1 MKRLVFLVLFVWMGF
16 CPAVWAQS
24 VSGHVFDEK
33 GEPLRGVSVYVDGT
47 TLGTDTDA
55 EGKFS
60 LSYINALQAVLVF
73 SKLGYESN
81 YLVGV
86 AGIKD
91 LKVTLQPKFID
102 IEEVVVH
109 GLFTRKQLLNLFKA
123 RFLGIDAAGKKCKIE
138 NEKALVFDFDYDSH
152 RLSVVSREPLQ
163 IVNPYLGYRL
173 QMNLK
178 EFYAISKFNSVNPIH
193 VVSDY
198 YKATVFFIDE
208 GKGQKHYENRR
219 EKSYLGSQMH
229 FFRTLWNGEFL
240 GNQYLLLD
248 GTRLANPDSVFLVS
262 DTLDMK
268 RVQVKAS
275 ANIPVT
281 MDSRGYLFAVV
292 PSSGLPMHATYTL
305 IYRKQQ
311 PSLCFFRTPTF
322 LIDPYGNHSAADRI
336 QFDGE
341 MASRRVGNLLPFN
354 YELPYELIFAK

>member
-1 MKRLVFLVLFVWMGF
+1 MSMLVFLVLFVWMGF

-24 VSGHVFDEK
+24 VSGHVFNEK
-33 GEPLRGVSVYVDGT
+33 GEPLHGVSVYVDGT

-55 EGKFS
+55 EGRFS

-91 LKVTLQPKFID
+91 LKVTLQPKYIE
-102 IEEVVVH
+102 IEEVAIE
-109 GLFTRKQLLNLFKA
+109 GIFTRKQLLNLFKS

-138 NEKALVFDFDYDSH
+138 NESALVLSYDYNDS
-152 RLSVVSREPLQ
+152 RLSAVSREPLQ

-173 QMNLK
+173 QMNLE
-178 EFYAISKFNSVNPIH
+178 EFYAISKSNSINPRN

-208 GKGQKHYENRR
+208 GKGQKQYEVRR
-219 EKSYLGSQMH
+219 ETSYLGSQMH
-229 FFRTLWNGEFL
+229 FFRALWKGEFL
-240 GNQYLLLD
+240 ADQYLLLD

-262 DTLDMK
+262 DTLNMK

-281 MDSRGYLFAVV
+281 MDSRGYLYSIELS
-292 PSSGLPMHATYTL
+292 PGLPIHATYTL
-305 IYRKQQ
+305 VYRKKQ
-311 PSLCFFRTPTF
+311 PSICIFRTPTF
-322 LIDPYGNHSAADRI
+322 LIDPYGNHSAGDRI

-354 YELPYELIFAK
+354 YEIPSHQSSE